1 VSDAWTIRAA
11 LEWTQGYLATN
22 GEENPRLA
30 AQWLLAAAT
39 GLTRLELYTNY
50 DLPLS
55 APQRTSLREGIK
67 RRVAGEP
74 LQYILGKAPFR
85 RLELTVRPGALIPRP
100 ETEVLVEIV
109 LAALQEGA
117 EAAVAQARAGAVA
130 GAVDEVAVVPA
141 AGETGAPV
149 VAAAQA
155 RVLDLCTGTGCIA
168 LALLQECPGIH
179 VVATD
184 IDPAAVELA
193 RENASEQGWDGDG
206 RLVILQDD
214 LASSLLASAGMQ
226 ASFDVVV
233 SNPPYI
239 PTAELEVLPKE
250 VAAYEPRQA
259 LDGGFDGLDLFRRI
273 LEQAQKL
280 LKPGGLLA
288 CELHETRLDEAKAL
302 CEAQGFRNPRI
313 HPDLTGTPRHITA
326 QHRA

>member
-30 AQWLLAAAT
+30 TQWLLAAAT
-39 GLTRLELYTNY
+39 GFTRLELYTNY

-55 APQRTSLREGIK
+55 ASQRTSLREGIK

-85 RLELTVRPGALIPRP
+85 RLELSVRPGVLIPRP

-117 EAAVAQARAGAVA
+117 EAAA
-130 GAVDEVAVVPA
+130 
-141 AGETGAPV
+141 T
-149 VAAAQA
+149 QA

-168 LALLQECPGIH
+168 LALLQECPGIQ

-193 RENASEQGWDGDG
+193 RENASEQGRDGDG

-214 LASSLLASAGMQ
+214 LASSLLTSAEMQ

-259 LDGGFDGLDLFRRI
+259 LDGGLDGLDLFCRI
-273 LEQAQKL
+273 LKQAQQL

-288 CELHETRLDEAKAL
+288 CELHETKLAEAKAL
-302 CEAQGFRNPRI
+302 CEAQGFLNPCI

-326 QHRA
+326 QRRV

>member
-30 AQWLLAAAT
+30 TQWLLAAAT

-55 APQRTSLREGIK
+55 ASQRTSLREGIK

-85 RLELTVRPGALIPRP
+85 RLEISVRPGVLIPRP
-100 ETEVLVEIV
+100 ETEVLVGIV

-117 EAAVAQARAGAVA
+117 GSAVAEAAGA
-130 GAVDEVAVVPA
+130 GAVDEAAVVSA

-149 VAAAQA
+149 AAAAQA

-168 LALLQECPGIH
+168 LALLQECPGIQ

-193 RENASEQGWDGDG
+193 RENASEQGRDGDG
-206 RLVILQDD
+206 RLVILQDE

-259 LDGGFDGLDLFRRI
+259 LDGGLDGLDLFRRI
-273 LEQAQKL
+273 LEQAQQL
-280 LKPGGLLA
+280 LRPGGMLA
-288 CELHETRLDEAKAL
+288 CELHETRLEEAKAL
-302 CEAQGFRNPRI
+302 CEAQGFINPRI

-326 QHRA
+326 QHRV